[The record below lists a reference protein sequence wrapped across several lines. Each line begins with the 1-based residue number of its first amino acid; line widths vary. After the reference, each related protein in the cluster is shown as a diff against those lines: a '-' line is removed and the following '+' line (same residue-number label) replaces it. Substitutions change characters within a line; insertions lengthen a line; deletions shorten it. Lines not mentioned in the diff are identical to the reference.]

1 MKNYSRVKV
10 ACHTVNVIMAIVA
23 NLSPLLFLTFRSI
36 YGISYSLLGT
46 LVLIFFCTQLGID
59 LIFSFFSHKFNIQA
73 TVRILPFLTVAG
85 LVIYALVPTFMPN
98 YAYLGLA
105 VGTALFAVSSGLAEV
120 LMSPIVAAI
129 PSDDPEGEMSKLHA
143 AYAWGVVFTVIFST
157 VFLLLFG
164 KENWYILALIFCAF
178 PIFAAALFATSTIP
192 PMKTPEKASGALKM
206 LKNKG
211 IWLCVAA
218 IFLGGAAECTMSQ
231 WASGYL
237 EAALGIDK
245 VWGDVFG
252 VALFA
257 VMLGL
262 GRTLYAKMGKNIA
275 RVLFVGAIGATVC
288 YLVAAISNIAVIGL
302 IACAFTGFC
311 VSMMWPGSILIAS
324 DKYPTA
330 GVFIYALMAAGGDLG
345 ASVGP
350 QLVGSVTDIALK
362 NQRLISLAQGLA
374 LTPEQLGM
382 KLGMLLGMLFP
393 LIAIVIFG
401 VFVKHKKK

>member
-1 MKNYSRVKV
+1 
-10 ACHTVNVIMAIVA
+10 
-23 NLSPLLFLTFRSI
+23 
-36 YGISYSLLGT
+36 
-46 LVLIFFCTQLGID
+46 
-59 LIFSFFSHKFNIQA
+59 
-73 TVRILPFLTVAG
+73 
-85 LVIYALVPTFMPN
+85 
-98 YAYLGLA
+98 
-105 VGTALFAVSSGLAEV
+105 
-120 LMSPIVAAI
+120 
-129 PSDDPEGEMSKLHA
+129 
-143 AYAWGVVFTVIFST
+143 
-157 VFLLLFG
+157 
-164 KENWYILALIFCAF
+164 
-178 PIFAAALFATSTIP
+178 
-192 PMKTPEKASGALKM
+192 MKTPEKASGALKM

-262 GRTLYAKMGKNIA
+262 GRTLYANMGKNIA

-330 GVFIYALMAAGGDLG
+330 GVFIYALMAAGGDFG

-350 QLVGSVTDIALK
+350 QLVGSVTDMALK

-382 KLGMLLGMLFP
+382 KLGMLVGMLFP

>member
-143 AYAWGVVFTVIFST
+143 AYAWGVVFTVVFST
-157 VFLLLFG
+157 VFLLVFG
-164 KENWYILALIFCAF
+164 KNNWYILALIFSIF
-178 PIFAAALFATSTIP
+178 PILAAILFATSTIP

-288 YLVAAISNIAVIGL
+288 YLAAAISNIAVIGL

-382 KLGMLLGMLFP
+382 KLGMLVGMLFP

>member
-73 TVRILPFLTVAG
+73 TVRILPFLTVSG

-192 PMKTPEKASGALKM
+192 PMQTPEKALGALKM

-211 IWLCVAA
+211 IWLCFAA

-288 YLVAAISNIAVIGL
+288 YLVAAVSNIAVIGL
-302 IACAFTGFC
+302 IACAFTGFF

-345 ASVGP
+345 ASIGP

-374 LTPEQLGM
+374 LTPEELGM
-382 KLGMLLGMLFP
+382 KLGMLVGMLFP